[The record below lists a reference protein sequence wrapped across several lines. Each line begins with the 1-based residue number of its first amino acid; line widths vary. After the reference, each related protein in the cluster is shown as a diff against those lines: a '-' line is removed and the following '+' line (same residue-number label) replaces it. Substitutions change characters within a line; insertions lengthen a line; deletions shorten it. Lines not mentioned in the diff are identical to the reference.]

1 MAMQRLREAAEKA
14 KIELSSSLQVCN
26 FSESLCK
33 ETSSTTKQ
41 LTINEWYNF
50 DSTENTWLLC
60 DSLFVEEFEKWLHWL
75 GGILLATPALLKNK
89 KKIIQFI

>member
-50 DSTENTWLLC
+50 DSTENT
-60 DSLFVEEFEKWLHWL
+60 
-75 GGILLATPALLKNK
+75 
-89 KKIIQFI
+89 